1 MDQEPEDWEE
11 KKRIKAEIRQ
21 AEDAKDTESK
31 ANVANLGAESFAPRK
46 GYTRDKDALGD
57 SAERLSEIAVFM
69 SVGGAVLAFPLKY
82 LNVGNMWIIAGALI
96 ILAVI
101 PGIAAI
107 VAAIMY
113 KKATGKDA
121 MNAIISGVYVIVA
134 ALLFLII
141 VPNMKF

>member
-11 KKRIKAEIRQ
+11 KKRIKAEIRK
-21 AEDAKDTESK
+21 AEDAKDTENK
-31 ANVANLGAESFAPRK
+31 ANIAFLGAESFAPKK

-69 SVGGAVLAFPLKY
+69 SVGGTVLTFPLKY
-82 LNVGNMWIIAGALI
+82 LNVGNMWMIMVALT
-96 ILAVI
+96 ILAAI

-113 KKATGKDA
+113 KKATGKNA
-121 MNAIISGVYVIVA
+121 KNAIISGVYVTTV
-134 ALLFLII
+134 ALLFVII
-141 VPNMKF
+141 VQNMKF